1 MSVLVIGSVAIDTI
15 ETPFGKA
22 EEILGGSATY
32 FSIACSFFNQVKLV
46 AVVGKD
52 FKKGKLKPLLRKN
65 IDIDGLKVE
74 SGETFRWHGRYSDN
88 LNYRQTVQLEL
99 NVFQNFNPV
108 IPRTY
113 QKCRYIFLAN
123 IDPKLQ
129 WQVLK
134 STICAKLVAADTMD
148 HWINNQKRDL
158 LRLLKNVNIL
168 ILNDSEARLLS
179 QKTNLLLASRW
190 IQTKGPQIVVIKKG
204 EHGILLYESGK
215 FFTAPAYPL
224 ETVFDPTGAGDTF
237 AGGFIG
243 FLSTCKRINRKN
255 LRIAA
260 IYGEII
266 SSFCVEEF
274 GVGRLS
280 KLNKR
285 DINKRLQQFK
295 KMTYF

>member
-1 MSVLVIGSVAIDTI
+1 MSVLVVGSVAMDTI

-22 EEILGGSATY
+22 EKILGGSATY

-52 FKKGKLKPLLRKN
+52 FKKDKLKPLLRKN

-88 LNYRQTVQLEL
+88 LNYRRTVQLEL

-108 IPRTY
+108 IPKTY

-134 STICAKLVAADTMD
+134 STICSKLVAVDTID
-148 HWINNQKRDL
+148 HWINNQKQDF

-204 EHGILLYESGK
+204 EHGILLYERGK

-224 ETVFDPTGAGDTF
+224 ETIFDPTGAGDTF

-243 FLSTCKRINRKN
+243 FLSTCKRINHKN

-260 IYGEII
+260 IYGEIMG
-266 SSFCVEEF
+266 SFCVEKF